1 MKFKFDAEESLG
13 LLFWQSSTLWKRC
26 INKALAEFKIT
37 HTQYV
42 ILAIVFYLENS
53 GEKSIQKNISD
64 ISMIDAMTISKTV
77 RLMQKN
83 NLIERIEDSKD
94 SRAKVLRLTSEGKKL
109 LNIVNSVVEEIDMKF
124 FSLTNEEINYFIKI
138 MKKLK
143 NYNIDNLG

>member
-53 GEKSIQKNISD
+53 GEKAIQKNISD

-83 NLIERIEDSKD
+83 NLIERIDDPKD
-94 SRAKVLRLTSEGKKL
+94 SRAKILKLTSEGKKL
-109 LNIVNSVVEEIDMKF
+109 LNIVNSVVEEIDIKF
-124 FSLTNEEINYFIKI
+124 FSLSNEEINSFIKI
-138 MKKLK
+138 MNKLK
-143 NYNIDNLG
+143 SINIKNLV